1 MSVLAAGSWPRLQ
14 IHSFLPCFEV
24 PKRGPGDASPLPAG
38 ATVGPAGCGTCPA
51 GHAGRGS
58 PSRGA
63 VFLLQRGCRQSV
75 GGLASFPGAQ
85 WEAAATRPLHPATP
99 SWALA
104 PRPAARLGPPLSKG
118 ESGEPGEPC
127 RAPAVPVFRGALL
140 ASSR

>member
-1 MSVLAAGSWPRLQ
+1 MSVLVAGSRPRLQ

-38 ATVGPAGCGTCPA
+38 ATVGPA

-85 WEAAATRPLHPATP
+85 GEAAATRPLHPATP

-127 RAPAVPVFRGALL
+127 RAPAVPVFRGTLL
-140 ASSR
+140 VSSR

>member
-1 MSVLAAGSWPRLQ
+1 MSVLVAGSRPRLQ

-24 PKRGPGDASPLPAG
+24 PKQGPGDASPLPAG
-38 ATVGPAGCGTCPA
+38 ATVGPAG
-51 GHAGRGS
+51 HAGRGS
-58 PSRGA
+58 PSRGT

-118 ESGEPGEPC
+118 EPC
-127 RAPAVPVFRGALL
+127 RVPAVPVFRGTLFVPF
-140 ASSR
+140 

>member
-1 MSVLAAGSWPRLQ
+1 MSVLVAGSWPRLQ
-14 IHSFLPCFEV
+14 IYSFLPCFEV
-24 PKRGPGDASPLPAG
+24 LKRGPGDASPLPAG
-38 ATVGPAGCGTCPA
+38 ATVGPA

-85 WEAAATRPLHPATP
+85 GEAAATRPLHPATP

-118 ESGEPGEPC
+118 ESGESGEPGEPC
-127 RAPAVPVFRGALL
+127 RAPAVPVSRGTLL
-140 ASSR
+140 VSSR

>member
-38 ATVGPAGCGTCPA
+38 ATVGPA

-127 RAPAVPVFRGALL
+127 RAPAVPVFRGALFVPF
-140 ASSR
+140 

>member
-38 ATVGPAGCGTCPA
+38 ATVGPAGR
-51 GHAGRGS
+51 AGRGS
-58 PSRGA
+58 PSWGA

-118 ESGEPGEPC
+118 KSGESGEPGEPC
-127 RAPAVPVFRGALL
+127 RAPAVPVLRGTLFVPF
-140 ASSR
+140 

>member
-1 MSVLAAGSWPRLQ
+1 MSVLVAGSRPRLQ

-38 ATVGPAGCGTCPA
+38 ATVGPA

-127 RAPAVPVFRGALL
+127 RAPAVPVFRGALFVPF
-140 ASSR
+140 